1 MIVLFGDVGVV
12 EKAKSFGLGVDFLA
26 SHGDFQGF
34 LCVIKTF
41 VHNADGADG
50 NHAKNTD
57 SEHDFDKSVT
67 L

>member
-12 EKAKSFGLGVDFLA
+12 EEAESFGLGVDFLA

-34 LCVIKTF
+34 LGVVKTF
-41 VHNADGADG
+41 VHDADGTDG
-50 NHAKNTD
+50 NHAENTD
-57 SEHDFDKSVT
+57 GEHDFDKSVT